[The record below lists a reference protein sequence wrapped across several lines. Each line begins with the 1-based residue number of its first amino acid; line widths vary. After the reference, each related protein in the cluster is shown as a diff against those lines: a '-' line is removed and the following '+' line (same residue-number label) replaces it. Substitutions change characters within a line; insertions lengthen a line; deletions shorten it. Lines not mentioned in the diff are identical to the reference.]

1 MLDYKKKS
9 QGTIDGAFAKFY
21 NDDDEMELVFEVM
34 EKKPFKYEEDF
45 GKLSV

>member
-1 MLDYKKKS
+1 MLDYQKKS
-9 QGTIDGAFAKFY
+9 QGTIDGSFAKFD

-34 EKKPFKYEEDF
+34 EKKPLKFEEDF